1 MGVSSSISFCN
12 NLKKR
17 QIQTNEKKKTSHST
31 LFDTIYIFGEHMF
44 PYRKKIIPSK
54 KIISL
59 CEIKTTEK
67 KNNNSTYNL
76 LVCYVHVNNPPIQNK
91 KQKKMFGKKVLKKLI
106 CIIHTSNYCNLL
118 RRNHDLRIF
127 QKRIIIL
134 HTY

>member
-1 MGVSSSISFCN
+1 MKQ
-12 NLKKR
+12 KKS
-17 QIQTNEKKKTSHST
+17 SHST

-54 KIISL
+54 KISL
-59 CEIKTTEK
+59 CEIKKLLK
-67 KNNNSTYNL
+67 KLIIQTYNL

-127 QKRIIIL
+127 QKKIIIL
-134 HTY
+134 HTYILNWGNFC